1 MINIPLYDK
10 PLYNGCEKSFLQ
22 FSERPAS
29 PELDGILRPAVI
41 VFPGG
46 GYEFLSDRE
55 AYPVAD
61 LFSSHGCVSFIL
73 RYAIKPYCGEINP
86 LLDAAR
92 AIIYLREHAEEYRI
106 DPHKIAVCGFSA
118 GGHLAGY
125 ISTRYDDERVLEK
138 LGAKKGDARP
148 DASILCY
155 PVVTSV
161 KATHRHSFINLYG
174 KDADEFTE
182 DELRRVSL
190 ELNVTEST
198 PPAFIWTTADDALVP
213 SSNSL
218 LYASALYEH
227 GVPYELHVFPS
238 GAHGLAMADRGT
250 RPALD
255 HDGVYVS
262 PYVARWTEW
271 AASWLY
277 YTFYG
282 DKAYIR

>member
-10 PLYNGCEKSFLQ
+10 PLYEGCEKSYLQ
-22 FSERPAS
+22 YNERPAS

-106 DPHKIAVCGFSA
+106 DPQKIAVCGFSA

-125 ISTRYDDERVLEK
+125 ISTRCDDERVLAL
-138 LGAKKGDARP
+138 LGARKGDARP
-148 DASILCY
+148 NASILCY

-161 KATHRHSFINLYG
+161 KAAHRHSFINLFSKNVQKYG
-174 KDADEFTE
+174 
-182 DELRRVSL
+182 
-190 ELNVTEST
+190 NV
-198 PPAFIWTTADDALVP
+198 
-213 SSNSL
+213 
-218 LYASALYEH
+218 
-227 GVPYELHVFPS
+227 
-238 GAHGLAMADRGT
+238 
-250 RPALD
+250 
-255 HDGVYVS
+255 
-262 PYVARWTEW
+262 
-271 AASWLY
+271 
-277 YTFYG
+277 
-282 DKAYIR
+282 